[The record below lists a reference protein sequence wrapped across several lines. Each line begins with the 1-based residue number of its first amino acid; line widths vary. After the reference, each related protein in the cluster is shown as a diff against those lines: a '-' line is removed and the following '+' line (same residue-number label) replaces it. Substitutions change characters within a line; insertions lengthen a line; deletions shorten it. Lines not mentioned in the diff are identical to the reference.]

1 MKFDVNRLSRLAG
14 LGVSTSLNEA
24 ANRSYHDDPALDK
37 EAEVVHGKGQLSEE
51 RGGKKGD
58 RSHDRDYMDEERG
71 GKKGDRSHDRDYM
84 NELSPDDVVSQ
95 LTTMSEERGGKKG
108 DRSHKL
114 DYMDEADHDMDEER
128 GGKKGDR
135 SHKRD
140 YESNEMMYRSDEM
153 VQLDEEIIRKEL
165 IEMRKEKL
173 QETALRRAIRNEIK
187 DVVRDLDVYAT
198 SNWLY
203 GDNKPTR
210 SREGH
215 ATMGAPGIGFKAYK
229 KG

>member
-14 LGVSTSLNEA
+14 LEGSTSLNEA

-37 EAEVVHGKGQLSEE
+37 ETEVVHGKGQLSEAGHEKEEAAHKMGELSDMDEMHHGDHGDMDEMDMKDMEEGSYMKEMQLSDEQVDMLVKVNELSDMEEMQDMEEE

-58 RSHDRDYMDEERG
+58 RSH
-71 GKKGDRSHDRDYM
+71 
-84 NELSPDDVVSQ
+84 
-95 LTTMSEERGGKKG
+95 
-108 DRSHKL
+108 
-114 DYMDEADHDMDEER
+114 A
-128 GGKKGDR
+128 
-135 SHKRD
+135 RD
-140 YESNEMMYRSDEM
+140 YEKDEMMYRSDEM

-173 QETALRRAIRNEIK
+173 QETALRRAIRSEIR
-187 DVVRDLDVYAT
+187 DVVKDLDVYAS

-203 GDNKPTR
+203 GEDKPQR
-210 SREGH
+210 SREGYT
-215 ATMGAPGIGFKAYK
+215 TMGAPGIGFKGF